1 MKTKE
6 ELNALKNEVETVNK
20 KLTALSDEELAQVS
34 GGSDDIVDFTSKVYE
49 TVTITLKQ
57 AEEEKDKLL
66 ASIIKQPQPRE
77 KRDWDRDKLRE
88 HQFDGLK

>member
-6 ELNALKNEVETVNK
+6 ELNALKNEVETLDK

-34 GGSDDIVDFTSKVYE
+34 GGSDDIVDFISMVYE
-49 TVTITLKQ
+49 TVTKPLKQ

-66 ASIIKQPQPRE
+66 ASIIKQSQPRE
-77 KRDWDRDKLRE
+77 KRDR
-88 HQFDGLK
+88 

>member
-1 MKTKE
+1 MKTPE
-6 ELNALKNEVETVNK
+6 ELNALKNEVETLDK

-49 TVTITLKQ
+49 TVTTTLKQ

-66 ASIIKQPQPRE
+66 ASIIKQSQPRE
-77 KRDWDRDKLRE
+77 KRDR
-88 HQFDGLK
+88 

>member
-6 ELNALKNEVETVNK
+6 ELNALKEEAETLNK

-34 GGSDDIVDFTSKVYE
+34 GGSDDIVDFISMVYE
-49 TVTITLKQ
+49 TVTKPLKQ

-66 ASIIKQPQPRE
+66 ASIIKQSQPRE
-77 KRDWDRDKLRE
+77 KRDR
-88 HQFDGLK
+88 